1 MAKKRSI
8 KGVIV
13 GLLCASAV
21 IPLLVVGIFSYT
33 SQTKTFKEDLHVLLK
48 SNLSEIMSVINKE
61 TKGNMEMV
69 EMLTVNPDAQSIIRD
84 PQSAQRF
91 SVTLDGIVQSHKSI
105 CNAYIGTVN
114 GVFMVLPKQDVPAG
128 YDPRQRPWYKDAISK
143 QEQIIL
149 TDPYEDSL
157 KKGTFMVTFAKTVKD
172 SSSGEMVGVSA
183 IDIKLDDISKMV
195 QEKKVGEKGYIV
207 LFDKNGTVIG
217 SKDKSILNK
226 TSKELNWIPK
236 VISNKEEM
244 YEDTINGTSYLI
256 STTKDNS
263 TGWIAAA
270 FIPKTELISRVNGAR
285 NMILLISLA
294 SLIAALFI
302 GNLIAGLIAKPVVSL
317 EKTLEKMK
325 DGDFTENIDT
335 NIAIH
340 EIDRITK
347 GINTVKDEMVL
358 ILSNIHQV
366 SDDIRSS
373 SGTLKTIAEQSNTAG
388 EEIAKVVQEIA
399 SGAGKQA
406 EAMEESQNLIVQLE
420 SEVEESIIRA
430 QNMVEIS
437 KGVKKSTENG
447 TKIIKDLSDKFVLT
461 SKSSREVSEKIKD
474 LSEKSN
480 EISTITETITAIT
493 EQTNLLALNA
503 SIEAARAGE
512 LGKGFAVVAGEVR
525 KLAEQSA
532 ESALQI
538 NKVTNEIKA
547 SISELLLKVEY
558 SMSLDKA
565 TGESVNVTE
574 KAFKHIAES
583 IIKLEDSIEIVDKS
597 LNEINNHKELVISK
611 IQEVSSVSQEIA
623 ATTEE
628 VSASTEEQSA
638 GLEEVVAA
646 SDILE
651 GFSSD
656 LNVLVKKFKI

>member
-1 MAKKRSI
+1 MGKKRSI

-21 IPLLVVGIFSYT
+21 IPLLIVGIFSYT

-48 SNLSEIMSVINKE
+48 SNLSEIMSVIDKE

-69 EMLTVNPDAQSIIRD
+69 DMLAANPDAQSIIKD
-84 PQSAQRF
+84 PQSAQKL

-114 GVFMVLPKQDVPAG
+114 GVFTVMPKQDLPAG
-128 YDPRQRPWYKDAISK
+128 FDPRQRPWYKDAVNK
-143 QEQIIL
+143 QGQVIL

-157 KKGTFMVTFAKTVKD
+157 KKGNFMVTFAKTVKD

-217 SKDKSILNK
+217 SKDKDILNK

-256 STTKDNS
+256 STTKDSS

-270 FIPKTELISRVNGAR
+270 FIPKSELTSRVNGAR

-302 GNLIAGLIAKPVVSL
+302 GNLIAGLITKPVVSL

-325 DGDFTENIDT
+325 DGDFTENIDN

-347 GINTVKDEMVL
+347 GINTVKDEMVA

-388 EEIAKVVQEIA
+388 EEISKVVQEIA

-406 EAMEESQNLIVQLE
+406 EAMEESQNLIIQLE

-437 KGVKKSTENG
+437 KGVKNSTENG

-461 SKSSREVSEKIKD
+461 SKSSREVSGKIKD
-474 LSEKSN
+474 LAEKSN
-480 EISTITETITAIT
+480 EISTITETITSIT

-547 SISELLLKVEY
+547 SISDLLLKVEY

-565 TGESVNVTE
+565 TGESVTVTE
-574 KAFKHIAES
+574 KAFEHIAES
-583 IIKLEDSIEIVDKS
+583 IIELEDSIKIVDKS